1 MPNRPVEVSLEVNP
15 AARLDV
21 IDVGQEIRDQ
31 HGDALQPF
39 PRALYC
45 SFHTTAGYLDQGLAT
60 RLQQE
65 GEPGVEP
72 FVKVF
77 QTLFPEGAGY
87 QHDNLELRSELSEEQ
102 KRNEPQ
108 NADSHLAFI
117 GAGLRNC
124 VTYRHRPGEPV
135 YFVDLDGVNEGHAR
149 QRQTTIVGFSEEE
162 EVVRERLVI
171 PVSAHPIDSVNL
183 KDPKLGLYEQIEAL
197 TAKYEQ
203 IVAMVKAQGVTSGRV
218 RLELAGG
225 ERQAGLTVNEYETL
239 LMRHDLAEVLRE
251 PLRFM
256 REKASHLLAR
266 PRAIPNRSLDY
277 AKYDMVQIFNQ
288 LFDTFRMNESM
299 VERLAARMLAVP
311 AARFLR
317 MKRSVSLLVSDRQ
330 TEGVGRPVQG
340 TYQSPILV
348 QWAKASA
355 RQREVDVVLTR
366 FK

>member
-1 MPNRPVEVSLEVNP
+1 M
-15 AARLDV
+15 
-21 IDVGQEIRDQ
+21 
-31 HGDALQPF
+31 
-39 PRALYC
+39 
-45 SFHTTAGYLDQGLAT
+45 
-60 RLQQE
+60 
-65 GEPGVEP
+65 
-72 FVKVF
+72 KVF
-77 QTLFPEGAGY
+77 QTIFPEGAGY
-87 QHDNLELRSELSEEQ
+87 EHDKLELRDELSEEQ

-135 YFVDLDGVNEGHAR
+135 YFVDLDGVNEGQAR

-197 TAKYEQ
+197 TAKYD
-203 IVAMVKAQGVTSGRV
+203 VPKGRV
-218 RLELAGG
+218 RIELAKG
-225 ERQAGLTVNEYETL
+225 ERHAGLTVNEYETL

-288 LFDTFRMNESM
+288 LFDHVPDERVDGRAPGGARAGGAGVALPADEALGQPARVRSRDRRRRAADPGHLPEPDPRAVGQGVGQAARGRSRPDPLQVAALSAAARPARLRRPGRRLPRTRRRVLSFGL
-299 VERLAARMLAVP
+299 VVPQHDLQLRLAARRRSTP
-311 AARFLR
+311 AGVT
-317 MKRSVSLLVSDRQ
+317 SVCHR
-330 TEGVGRPVQG
+330 
-340 TYQSPILV
+340 
-348 QWAKASA
+348 
-355 RQREVDVVLTR
+355 
-366 FK
+366 